1 MLSYLASVSH
11 SSFGEYEMASDVV
24 IRILASGANE
34 KGDLFG
40 RLMGDFFL
48 ALGYGDV
55 RLNIHKTGRE
65 IDLEA
70 HHRTEPLM
78 AIAECKATRHKV
90 GGDAIN
96 KFVGVLDAERHKR
109 RKQKISGYFV
119 SLAGFKETAIEQEQE
134 LGSHRLIL
142 VDGRKVVE
150 ELVHGNIIVSSAI
163 ALEQAGRCA
172 AMCKAKLRPDPV
184 TELLAHSLGWFW
196 AIYYLQGGKRS
207 HYALVH
213 ADGKAIGESLAK
225 AIIESDALISGLMR
239 SLTFLPSPSITTYDS
254 QSLEE
259 SRKKYF
265 EYLEHECTYL
275 PLEGLP
281 AAEQVGPRWP
291 TLEDIAIPLHLESLP
306 APDNSAIGPQLDLPG
321 TGKRATRKS
330 VGTVLSDCT
339 RLTILGP
346 PGSGKSTLLKRIAL
360 AYAFPERRERM
371 AERLPDRNWLPL
383 FVRCRQLGSLAKSSI
398 IDVLNAIPSWAEMT
412 GLNYPFQELIRQAL
426 HSGQALLLI
435 DGLDEISNESAR
447 SSFALQLRTFLATY
461 SNISIIVTSREPGF
475 RLVAGV
481 FASQCRSFRIAEFN
495 NTDIERV
502 TIAWHKVMF
511 GTQMGKRRQG
521 QLLAKK
527 IIKNERIRDL
537 ARNPLLLTM
546 LLLVNRWLGQLP
558 SRRALLYGKAV
569 EVLLA
574 TWNIEGYEPL
584 DPEEVVPQ
592 LAFIAFT
599 MMREGVQRIS
609 AKHLRLMLQ
618 DARSQMP
625 EILAFARIGVSDF
638 INRVEARSSL
648 LMLTGHEIED
658 GVVCPM
664 YEFRH
669 LAFQEYF
676 AAVSAAEGFYP
687 NSHIDDDLSTVLEPY
702 LEQERWQRV
711 IPLAVALTGRRAEP
725 LLRCLVDRCK
735 NFQDRVKELQYEEW
749 STVNLLV
756 ACIADEVRMAPPLLE
771 EALTNIICL
780 ARKARG
786 YWQEKLTEPILTS
799 RYFDVYAMLVKRTFF
814 EITETMPELAEMFGR
829 VAMYQIGLNKEYFSQ
844 VALLN
849 KCEKLL
855 RIHEPADQT
864 AGCLA
869 AACLAKDMVVRSDA
883 YKLLGTSDIHGMLSG
898 KEEQL
903 VDSALQSIKD
913 SVEKALESDV
923 PQVQFAACFALVQ
936 FAKCDEWTPRQN
948 HRSPLR
954 LVWLWKNAETA
965 EVSHAAANV
974 IAQAPLVNRTLKPF
988 GEPSREL
995 IEFIKSIST
1004 SSKTRGSSRRWCA
1017 TDRAAALILG
1027 FYWREPWDDSSLEQM
1042 VEDHEINGESR
1053 LGSMLR
1059 ALSTTGKK
1067 RVAERSA
1074 MVREQYEHGLI
1085 TQDELLSEA
1094 PH

>member
-1 MLSYLASVSH
+1 
-11 SSFGEYEMASDVV
+11 MASDVP
-24 IRILASGANE
+24 IRILANGANE

-40 RLMGDFFL
+40 RLMRDFFL
-48 ALGYGDV
+48 ALGYGDS

-70 HHRTEPLM
+70 QHRTEPRM
-78 AIAECKATRHKV
+78 VIAECKATRHKV

-96 KFVGVLDAERHKR
+96 KFAGVLDAERHKH

-134 LGSHRLIL
+134 LGSRRLIFA
-142 VDGRKVVE
+142 DGRKVVE
-150 ELVHGNIIVSSAI
+150 ELVHGNIIVSLDV

-172 AMCKAKLRPDPV
+172 ATCKAQLRLDPV
-184 TELLAHSLGWFW
+184 TELLAHDLGWFW

-207 HYALVH
+207 HYTLIH
-213 ADGKAIGESLAK
+213 ADGEVIDESLAK
-225 AIIESDALISGLMR
+225 AVIESDALVSGSMS
-239 SLTFLPSPSITTYDS
+239 SLTFLPSPSINTYDR

-259 SRKKYF
+259 CRTKYF

-281 AAEQVGPRWP
+281 AAEQVGSRRP
-291 TLEDIAIPLHLESLP
+291 TLEDIVIPLHLESLP
-306 APDNSAIGPQLDLPG
+306 APDNSAIGFQLNSLG
-321 TGKRATRKS
+321 TGERATRKP

-360 AYAFPERRERM
+360 AYTFPERRERM

-383 FVRCRQLGSLAKSSI
+383 FVRCRQLGPLSKSSI

-412 GLNYPFQELIRQAL
+412 SLNYPFQELIRQAL
-426 HSGQALLLI
+426 HSGEALLLI

-461 SNISIIVTSREPGF
+461 SNISIVVTSREPGF

-481 FASQCRSFRIAEFN
+481 LASQCRSFRLVEFN

-502 TIAWHKVMF
+502 TIAWYKVML
-511 GTQMGKRRQG
+511 GTQTGRRRQG

-527 IIKNERIRDL
+527 IISNERIRDL

-558 SRRALLYGKAV
+558 RRRALLYGKAI
-569 EVLLA
+569 EVLVA

-599 MMREGVQRIS
+599 MMREGVQRVS
-609 AKHLRLMLQ
+609 AKRLRHMLQ

-638 INRVEARSSL
+638 INRVESRSSL
-648 LMLTGHEIED
+648 LMLAGHEVED

-669 LAFQEYF
+669 LAFQEYL

-687 NSHIDDDLSTVLEPY
+687 NRHIDDDLSTVLEPY
-702 LEQERWQRV
+702 LEQEPWQRV
-711 IPLAVALTGRRAEP
+711 VPLAAALAGRHAEP

-735 NFQDRVKELQYEEW
+735 SFQDKAKDLEYKER

-756 ACIADEVRMAPPLLE
+756 VSIADEVRMAPPLLE
-771 EALTNIICL
+771 EALMNIICL

-786 YWQEKLTEPILTS
+786 YWQEQLTEPILTS
-799 RYFDVYAMLVKRTFF
+799 RCFDVYAMLVKRTFF
-814 EITETMPELAEMFGR
+814 ETTETMPELAKMFGR
-829 VAMYQIGLNKEYFSQ
+829 VTLYQIGLVEEHSSD
-844 VALLN
+844 VTLLN
-849 KCEKLL
+849 KCGKLL
-855 RIHEPADQT
+855 RIHEPADQA

-869 AACLAKDMVVRSDA
+869 AACLAEDMLVRSDA
-883 YKLLGTSDIHGMLSG
+883 YKLLGTSDIPGMLS
-898 KEEQL
+898 EEKQQL
-903 VDSALQSIKD
+903 VDSALQRIKG

-923 PQVQFAACFALVQ
+923 PQVRFAACFALFQ
-936 FAKCDEWTPRQN
+936 FAKSDYWTPKQN
-948 HRSPLR
+948 HLPSLR
-954 LVWLWKNAETA
+954 LVWLWKNAETP
-965 EVSHAAANV
+965 EVSQAAANV

-988 GEPSREL
+988 GESCKEL
-995 IEFIKSIST
+995 IEFIEGIGTASEM
-1004 SSKTRGSSRRWCA
+1004 RGGSRLWCVR
-1017 TDRAAALILG
+1017 DRAAALILG

-1042 VEDHEINGESR
+1042 VDDYEIDGTSR
-1053 LGSMLR
+1053 LGSLLR
-1059 ALSTTGKK
+1059 ALSTTGRK
-1067 RVAERSA
+1067 RVAARSA
-1074 MVREQYEHGLI
+1074 LVKEQYERGLI
-1085 TQDELLSEA
+1085 TQDELISEA